1 MKIREF
7 LQRSRQRLATCLPEA
22 SFHEIAHLLHE
33 RGIGA
38 MPVCQ
43 LGTHMVGII
52 SERDLVRALATT
64 SWDELKYLRAR
75 DMMTKN
81 VVTIGPDETM
91 QEAQDQM
98 STYNFRHLP
107 VVENDRVIGM
117 LSLRDTLG
125 VRLKEAVSE
134 INLLRDV
141 VAASRHA

>member
-1 MKIREF
+1 MKIRDF

-22 SFHEIAHLLHE
+22 TFHQIAHEMYEL
-33 RGIGA
+33 GIGA

-52 SERDLVRALATT
+52 SERDLVRMLAIAE
-64 SWDELKYLRAR
+64 WDELKHLRAS

-81 VVTIGPDETM
+81 VVTIRPDETM
-91 QEAQDQM
+91 QDAQDQM

-107 VVENDRVIGM
+107 VVDNGRVVGM
-117 LSLRDTLG
+117 LSLRDTLS

-134 INLLRDV
+134 INMLRDV
-141 VAASRHA
+141 VVASRHL

>member
-7 LQRSRQRLATCLPEA
+7 LQRSRQRVATCLPEA
-22 SFHEIAHLLHE
+22 SFHEIAHLMHE

-43 LGTHMVGII
+43 LGTRMVGII

-64 SWDELKYLRAR
+64 AWDELKYLRAR

-81 VVTIGPDETM
+81 VVTISPDETM

-107 VVENDRVIGM
+107 IVENDRIIGM
-117 LSLRDTLG
+117 LSLRDTLA